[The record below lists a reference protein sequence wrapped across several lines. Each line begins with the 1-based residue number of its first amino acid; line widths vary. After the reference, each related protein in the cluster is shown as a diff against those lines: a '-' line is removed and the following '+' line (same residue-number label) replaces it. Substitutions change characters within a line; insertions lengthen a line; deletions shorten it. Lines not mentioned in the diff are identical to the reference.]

1 MGDISS
7 PARMARPASATQTP
21 RPDERE
27 GVFETI
33 LVFEDRPVELDAH
46 LERIAASV
54 RALYGEDPP
63 DSRGLVLSRARGG
76 WLGRLRLTVEPL
88 PRGGLDASVV
98 VAPFDPN
105 NVFPTGDFATELKL
119 LRVDRGYGA
128 HKWADRDLLSRAEA
142 AAGPGAVPLLVGEDG
157 TVLEA
162 SRANLFAVRGGALLT
177 PPLDGEILPGVA
189 RGGVLEVAA
198 EYGFEISE
206 RALDLDELRSADEVF
221 LTGSLRGVEP
231 IRAIEGDAIPSE
243 GPITT
248 ALAAGLRQRWFG
260 PWT

>member
-1 MGDISS
+1 
-7 PARMARPASATQTP
+7 MARPASAIQSP

-33 LVFEDRPVELDAH
+33 LVFEDRPVALDAH
-46 LERIAASV
+46 LRRIAASV

-63 DSRGLVLSRARGG
+63 TTRELVLNRARGG

-105 NVFPTGDFATELKL
+105 NVFPTGDFTTELRL
-119 LRVDRGYGA
+119 LPVDRGYGA

-142 AAGPGAVPLLVGEDG
+142 DAGPGAVPLLVGADG
-157 TVLEA
+157 VVLEA
-162 SRANLFAVRGGALLT
+162 SRANLFIVRDGELIT

-198 EYGFEISE
+198 ECGFGIAE
-206 RALDLDELRSADEVF
+206 RAVGLGELRSADEVF

-231 IRAIEGDAIPSE
+231 VRAIEGEAVPSE

-248 ALAAGLRQRWFG
+248 ALAAGLRQLWFG